1 MFSLVV
7 QNFIS
12 SLTVIVVTIAID
24 FCWLPCVYLDHTL
37 TAQVEFV
44 PLPKS
49 VCSYLSAS
57 ITFQLKSMQFVP
69 YVGSY
74 ILRKSKQSMLTC
86 SQSSTVQIFSLL
98 AVYVQ
103 LARRIFV

>member
-7 QNFIS
+7 QNFISSLS

-24 FCWLPCVYLDHTL
+24 FYWLACVYLDHTL

-49 VCSYLSAS
+49 VCSDLSAS
-57 ITFQLKSMQFVP
+57 FTFS
-69 YVGSY
+69 
-74 ILRKSKQSMLTC
+74 
-86 SQSSTVQIFSLL
+86 
-98 AVYVQ
+98 
-103 LARRIFV
+103 

>member
-24 FCWLPCVYLDHTL
+24 FYWLACVYLDHTL

-49 VCSYLSAS
+49 VC
-57 ITFQLKSMQFVP
+57 I
-69 YVGSY
+69 
-74 ILRKSKQSMLTC
+74 
-86 SQSSTVQIFSLL
+86 
-98 AVYVQ
+98 
-103 LARRIFV
+103 

>member
-12 SLTVIVVTIAID
+12 SLIVIVVTIAID
-24 FCWLPCVYLDHTL
+24 FYWLACVYLDHTL

-49 VCSYLSAS
+49 VCSCLSAPF
-57 ITFQLKSMQFVP
+57 TFQLKSIQFVP
-69 YVGSY
+69 YVGIYYVKASY
-74 ILRKSKQSMLTC
+74 PCWLVPSP
-86 SQSSTVQIFSLL
+86 LL
-98 AVYVQ
+98 CKYSPCKLYIQ